1 MTLSARR
8 ITLCLLALAASS
20 SLAQASPIYVVGGP
34 TRPSIASEIHTTAGL
49 FVSYGVVADPQDHV
63 VAERLTIWDAVRARD
78 VIYTVGPAATIDGIP
93 ISCDVGRDPN
103 YSTVLEY
110 MRLDHMCTQLP
121 KKLEP
126 GKTWITI
133 LWWDAPKPKN
143 DLQLRDVYPGTDE
156 IHTLL
161 TPPAAPA
168 RL

>member
-1 MTLSARR
+1 
-8 ITLCLLALAASS
+8 
-20 SLAQASPIYVVGGP
+20 
-34 TRPSIASEIHTTAGL
+34 
-49 FVSYGVVADPQDHV
+49 
-63 VAERLTIWDAVRARD
+63 
-78 VIYTVGPAATIDGIP
+78 
-93 ISCDVGRDPN
+93 
-103 YSTVLEY
+103 
-110 MRLDHMCTQLP
+110 MCTQLP